1 MKRPILASIVLFGL
15 MTGSAVLAVQ
25 AQPGSDIV
33 IGKTIVLH
41 SKLLGE
47 ERQLL
52 VRTPEGYDRSRDR
65 YPVLFVL
72 DGRDYFDAAVA
83 IVQYRAACG
92 QFPEMIVIG
101 VSNTDRGRDVTPSRS
116 ALDAEGNAAPR
127 FRNSGG
133 ADDFLRFFKTELIPY
148 VDGNYRTRPFRII
161 AAHSLSALFVIHAFL
176 TEPDVFGGYIAISPS
191 LWWDGKILLRRAEE
205 SLPGLRAAGR
215 FFFFSI
221 GGLESE
227 MMSGNVQHLFRL
239 FLEYAPAGL
248 RWKLGR
254 LENESHGTQALR
266 ALDDGLA
273 FVYVGWEVPLRTIGF
288 GLDAVGSHF
297 KGLRETYGYDIEPS
311 ADDLEIYGLT
321 ALELK
326 RPGSAVA
333 FFNAAVKL
341 RPSSARGYDL
351 LGQAQEAAGL
361 FKQARSNYELA
372 CRKAAADDSALPEY
386 KKHLEDIHKKLP
398 GK

>member
-1 MKRPILASIVLFGL
+1 MKRPLLASIVLFGV
-15 MTGSAVLAVQ
+15 MTGSAARAGQ
-25 AQPGSDIV
+25 AQSGMDVV
-33 IGKTIVLH
+33 IGKTVVLR

-47 ERQLL
+47 ERQLF
-52 VRTPEGYDRSRDR
+52 VRTPEGYDRNRDR
-65 YPVLFVL
+65 FPVLFVL

-101 VSNTDRGRDVTPSRS
+101 VSNTDRARDMTPSRS

-133 ADDFLRFFKTELIPY
+133 ADNFLRFFKTELIPY

-161 AAHSLSALFVIHAFL
+161 SAHSLSALFVVHAFL

-191 LWWDGKILLRRAEE
+191 LWWDEKVLLRRAEE
-205 SLPGLRAAGR
+205 RLPDLKAAGQ
-215 FFFFSI
+215 FFYFSI
-221 GGLESE
+221 GGLENE

-248 RWKLGR
+248 AWKLGR
-254 LENESHGTQALR
+254 LEHESHGSQALR

-273 FVYVGWEVPLRTIGF
+273 FVFADWEVPLRTVGL

-326 RPGSAVA
+326 RPGSAVE
-333 FFNAAVKL
+333 FFSAAVKL
-341 RPSSARGYDL
+341 RPSTARGYDL
-351 LGQAQEAAGL
+351 LGQAQEAAGRI
-361 FKQARSNYELA
+361 KEAKSSYELA
-372 CRKAAADDSALPEY
+372 CRKAAAADSSLPEY
-386 KKHLEDIHKKLP
+386 KKHLENIQKKLP

>member
-1 MKRPILASIVLFGL
+1 MVLFGA
-15 MTGSAVLAVQ
+15 MTGSAVLAGP
-25 AQPGSDIV
+25 AQSGPDVV
-33 IGKTIVLH
+33 IGKTIILH
-41 SKLLGE
+41 SKLRGE
-47 ERQLL
+47 DRQLF

-65 YPVLFVL
+65 FPVLFVL

-101 VSNTDRGRDVTPSRS
+101 VSNTDRGRDMTPSRS
-116 ALDAEGNAAPR
+116 ALDAEGNPAPR
-127 FRNSGG
+127 FLNSGG
-133 ADDFLRFFKTELIPY
+133 ADDFLRFFKSELIPY
-148 VDGNYRTRPFRII
+148 VDENYRTRPFRII

-176 TEPDVFGGYIAISPS
+176 TEPDVFGAYIAISPS

-205 SLPGLRAAGR
+205 RLPGLQAAGR
-215 FFFFSI
+215 FFFFSV

-239 FLEYAPAGL
+239 FFEYAPAGL
-248 RWKLGR
+248 AWKLDR
-254 LENESHGTQALR
+254 LENESHGSQALR

-273 FVYVGWEVPLRTIGF
+273 FIYAGWEVPLRTIGL
-288 GLDAVGSHF
+288 GLAAVGSHF
-297 KGLRETYGYDIEPS
+297 GGLREAYGYDIEPS

-333 FFNAAVKL
+333 FFSAAVKL
-341 RPSSARGYDL
+341 RPSEARGYDL

-361 FKQARSNYELA
+361 LKEAMASYELA

-386 KKHLEDIHKKLP
+386 KNHLENVQKKLP